1 MAEKKE
7 YRSALRSR
15 RFIRQSFLELLK
27 EKRLEKITVTDIVKR
42 ADINR
47 STFYAHYA
55 DVWALI
61 EEIQQE
67 FVEQS
72 VSLLKGADF
81 LSLLRDPIPFLK
93 KWIEI
98 ANQNRVLYTILGK
111 SSIAT
116 SSIEQFKLL
125 LVEKAM
131 NLPQIPEEIRQ
142 QKNYE
147 IRINFFVGGI
157 INVYQQYLV
166 GNLDAT
172 TDEIIEDIAAI
183 LISSAPSV
191 LDGYISRQETNQ
203 NASK

>member
-1 MAEKKE
+1 M
-7 YRSALRSR
+7 
-15 RFIRQSFLELLK
+15 
-27 EKRLEKITVTDIVKR
+27 
-42 ADINR
+42 
-47 STFYAHYA
+47 
-55 DVWALI
+55 
-61 EEIQQE
+61 
-67 FVEQS
+67 
-72 VSLLKGADF
+72 
-81 LSLLRDPIPFLK
+81 
-93 KWIEI
+93 
-98 ANQNRVLYTILGK
+98 GK

>member
-55 DVWALI
+55 DVRALI

-203 NASK
+203 NTSK

>member
-1 MAEKKE
+1 MPEKKE

-55 DVWALI
+55 DVRALI

-191 LDGYISRQETNQ
+191 LDGYISR
-203 NASK
+203 

>member
-55 DVWALI
+55 DVRALI

-191 LDGYISRQETNQ
+191 LDGHISRQETNQ